1 MPKSLGL
8 DYPLPLLRSLKYTT
22 RKFLKFSS
30 VNPTCSHHPPFIK
43 SLTQPRYHMDAVHLA
58 SLVHSIKLE
67 LCPPHLMCFNWF
79 SSLRTRNS
87 LLLPKCNS
95 STLLR
100 SPLFIAYSVW
110 LTLPS
115 EVKDL
120 TSLRLFKI
128 RAAPYLLR
136 HK

>member
-1 MPKSLGL
+1 M
-8 DYPLPLLRSLKYTT
+8 
-22 RKFLKFSS
+22 
-30 VNPTCSHHPPFIK
+30 
-43 SLTQPRYHMDAVHLA
+43 A

-110 LTLPS
+110 LTLPR

-120 TSLRLFKI
+120 TSLRPLFTTTCI
-128 RAAPYLLR
+128 AHHPHVLCVSVFFTVFFDIIFLYGVVVAVRFATLSFFFPPLISINFIAVVGNHPLS
-136 HK
+136 